1 MKSII
6 QRTIIATVLALL
18 PFALNAEENKAAYD
32 AVNASLLRG
41 SAHADI
47 IQALTQGPH
56 DMTLS
61 EATVFAMVSGG
72 DSNRIDFVTAGIT
85 AAGNLPQAQ
94 SVANAVKAAAGTNSP
109 EADAADA
116 ALAQYV
122 KLMDQPLIH
131 HDDEIPSGGGA
142 QPVSP
147 AT

>member
-1 MKSII
+1 MF
-6 QRTIIATVLALL
+6 AGLFACLALG
-18 PFALNAEENKAAYD
+18 AIAQENKAAYD

-47 IQALTQGPH
+47 IQSLTQGPH

-94 SVANAVKAAAGTNSP
+94 SVVNAVKAAAGNNSP